1 MLEVLAGPISVLGLV
16 CGYYS
21 LGRGQHH
28 NLASALYFS
37 LSLLLISFFLLL
49 LSSLLVPMGA
59 TTTGKRHA
67 QVSLFPKR
75 ITLPLLIRAAMV
87 SLATTVW
94 AYCCSHVAAYQ
105 VVLGELLVQT
115 AATTKLP
122 NQIRHLGSGA
132 VGLLVVGLIA
142 KGLVHH
148 LAGLGSVAVRELF
161 GLFRDAHV
169 LLMGGAMSLT
179 GWLVVLLITKSKYH
193 ESRLQLPLVV
203 LCALL
208 WVVFPKRF
216 SSPSLL
222 SPTKLWLITV
232 GFGLML
238 QVCLAVPPLSH
249 LPVLV
254 LCCAAYCT
262 FILTVVAKPE
272 GPLLPIIHTTA
283 GEVGDKK
290 QQQLYKT
297 WWMISFWR
305 DLSKDS
311 RRIAAFLVLTLGFML
326 VELIMGLYTNS
337 LGLISDAG
345 HMFFDS
351 AALLIGLVAS
361 IVASKNRPDSYY
373 TFGYDRLQLLAGFVN
388 AIFLAFVSVFVLSES
403 LERFTAPPEIKTD
416 GLLLTSVLGLVINGI
431 GLVFFHD
438 HSHGHGGDE
447 ACTHGHS
454 HAGNENM
461 QGVFLHVLA
470 DALGSVG
477 VIVSSL
483 LVQYK
488 GWYIADPICS
498 FFVSMLIFASVIPLL
513 RSTTNSLLLRTPK
526 EVEIK
531 FNSLLERLKRKPGVV
546 RIVSAH
552 VWRYSPKVLVSTC
565 SVVVSDREKRDET
578 CAWLLRAFRDEIGAT
593 DVTVQVST
601 TMGGNTNE
609 DEHNT

>member
-1 MLEVLAGPISVLGLV
+1 MLDALAGPISVLGLV
-16 CGYYS
+16 CGHYS
-21 LGRGQHH
+21 LGQHRSV
-28 NLASALYFS
+28 ASALYFS
-37 LSLLLISFFLLL
+37 LSLLLLSFFLLWL
-49 LSSLLVPMGA
+49 LSLLAPSG
-59 TTTGKRHA
+59 TTTAKRHA

-75 ITLPLLIRAAMV
+75 LTLPLLIRAAMA

-94 AYCCSHVAAYQ
+94 AYCCSHVPAYQ

-115 AATTKLP
+115 ATSPKLP
-122 NQIRHLGSGA
+122 NQLRHLGTGG
-132 VGLLVVGLIA
+132 VGLVVVGLMA
-142 KGLVHH
+142 KGLGFH
-148 LAGLGSVAVRELF
+148 LAGLGSVAVRELL
-161 GLFRDAHV
+161 GLFRDAHA
-169 LLMGGAMSLT
+169 LLIGGAMSLG
-179 GWLVVLLITKSKYH
+179 GWIVVLLVMKSKYH
-193 ESRLQLPLVV
+193 ASTLQLPLIV

-208 WVVFPKRF
+208 WVVFPKRC
-216 SSPSLL
+216 SSP
-222 SPTKLWLITV
+222 TTTTTRTWLITV
-232 GFGLML
+232 GFGLVL
-238 QVCLAVPPLSH
+238 QVCLAVSSLSH
-249 LPVLV
+249 LPVLA
-254 LCCAAYCT
+254 LTCAAYCAVVV
-262 FILTVVAKPE
+262 TVVAKPE
-272 GPLLPIIHTTA
+272 GPLLPVVNTTA
-283 GEVGDKK
+283 TEAGDKK
-290 QQQLYKT
+290 QQA
-297 WWMISFWR
+297 WWPVLFWR

-311 RRIAAFLVLTLGFML
+311 RRIAAFLVLTLSFMVIEL
-326 VELIMGLYTNS
+326 VMGLYTNS

-438 HSHGHGGDE
+438 HSHGHGGGGDGDGEE
-447 ACTHGHS
+447 ACAHGHS

-477 VIVSSL
+477 VICSSL

-498 FFVSMLIFASVIPLL
+498 FFVSMLIFASVVPLL

-526 EVEIK
+526 EVEVK
-531 FNSLLERLKRKPGVV
+531 FQSLLERLKRRPGVV

-552 VWRYSPKVLVSTC
+552 VWRYSPTVLVSTC
-565 SVVVSDREKRDET
+565 SVVVADRDKRDET
-578 CAWLLRAFRDEIGAT
+578 SAWLSRAFRDEVGAT
-593 DVTVQVST
+593 DVTVQVSSSSVVVLGS
-601 TMGGNTNE
+601 GGENNA
-609 DEHNT
+609 